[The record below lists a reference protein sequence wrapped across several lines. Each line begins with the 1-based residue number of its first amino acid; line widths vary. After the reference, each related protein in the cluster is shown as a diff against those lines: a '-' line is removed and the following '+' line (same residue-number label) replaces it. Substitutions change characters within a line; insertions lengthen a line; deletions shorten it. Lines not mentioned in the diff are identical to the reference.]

1 MNKLRGSMLSQL
13 RVPDQMHEF
22 CGRSVCQVSCCLPIM
37 QVGISSVWYEGNPCN
52 MHLNDLAADVK
63 RGVEESGLPALKSIT
78 SAFSMRVANHA
89 DVFQAVHIAPGT
101 VASGSD
107 RAAHEI

>member
-1 MNKLRGSMLSQL
+1 
-13 RVPDQMHEF
+13 
-22 CGRSVCQVSCCLPIM
+22 M

-63 RGVEESGLPALKSIT
+63 RGVEESGLSALESIT
-78 SAFSMRVANHA
+78 SAFSMQVANHI
-89 DVFQAVHIAPGT
+89 DVFQTVHIAPGT
-101 VASGSD
+101 VASGRD